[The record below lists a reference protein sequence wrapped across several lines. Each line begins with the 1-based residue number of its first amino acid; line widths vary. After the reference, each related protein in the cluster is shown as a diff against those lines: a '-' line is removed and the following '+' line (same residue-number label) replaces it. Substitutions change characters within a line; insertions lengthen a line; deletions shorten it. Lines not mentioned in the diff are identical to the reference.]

1 MHEKERLLLLTLPF
15 FFILL
20 FGCNQRDIVVNITPV
35 SSAIN
40 SAYISSGDE
49 QSRVISDK
57 ISSEKKSSS
66 ARTKSIPQ
74 SDASIN
80 HSSDDKAAAKA
91 ELDSL
96 NTYYQQ
102 CKRIYQTELSE
113 KKESIAA
120 LNKKIQ
126 EKESERNEAQEELGI
141 YLLSG
146 KDGLKNAENALREAI
161 LSMNAAISD
170 LQQQLDALTEEQN
183 QLEEDFDAV
192 EQNYFTYKEYLQQK
206 INSIQ

>member
-1 MHEKERLLLLTLPF
+1 M
-15 FFILL
+15 
-20 FGCNQRDIVVNITPV
+20 VNITPV

-102 CKRIYQTELSE
+102 CKRIYQKELSE

-192 EQNYFTYKEYLQQK
+192 EQNYFIYKEYLQQK

>member
-40 SAYISSGDE
+40 SAYIFSGDE
-49 QSRVISDK
+49 QSRVVSDK
-57 ISSEKKSSS
+57 IGSEKKSSS
-66 ARTKSIPQ
+66 A
-74 SDASIN
+74 SIN
-80 HSSDDKAAAKA
+80 QSSDDKAAAKA

-102 CKRIYQTELSE
+102 CKRIYQKELSE

-170 LQQQLDALTEEQN
+170 LQQQLDLLTKEQK
-183 QLEEDFDAV
+183 QLEENFDAV
-192 EQNYFTYKEYLQQK
+192 EQNYFIYKEYLQQK
-206 INSIQ
+206 IKSFQ

>member
-1 MHEKERLLLLTLPF
+1 MQPARY
-15 FFILL
+15 
-20 FGCNQRDIVVNITPV
+20 RDKLTPV

-57 ISSEKKSSS
+57 IGSEKKSSS

-80 HSSDDKAAAKA
+80 HSSGDKAAAKA

-96 NTYYQQ
+96 NSYYQQ
-102 CKRIYQTELSE
+102 CKRIYQKELSE

-120 LNKKIQ
+120 LKKKIQ

-146 KDGLKNAENALREAI
+146 KDGLKNAGKCVERSNTFDECCNFR
-161 LSMNAAISD
+161 
-170 LQQQLDALTEEQN
+170 LQQQLDLLTKEQK
-183 QLEEDFDAV
+183 QLEENFDAV
-192 EQNYFTYKEYLQQK
+192 EQNYFIYKEYLQQK
-206 INSIQ
+206 IKSFQ